1 MCVYLDINCEV
12 RMEKILFV
20 DHTAVM
26 GGAELSLLD
35 LATAY
40 ADTSKVLLFE
50 DGSLAERLEQ
60 SQVQVEVVSAST
72 SMLALRTSSGLN
84 SLKTIPELWR
94 LAGQIAQLGADY
106 DLILANSQKAFI
118 VTALAALRGSTP
130 ICWYLH
136 DILTAKHFSRVN
148 RRVAVFLANRFASR
162 VLVNSEATAKAF
174 AAAGGNPK
182 LCHVVYNGF
191 EPEKFA
197 AVSPDS
203 TTKIRS
209 ELGIGD
215 ATLVGLFSR
224 LSYWKGQHVLLA
236 AVKELPQVQVIL
248 VGKALFGEEEYVS
261 HLKELAAAPEL
272 EGRVHWLGF
281 RDDIP
286 TLMRA
291 CDIVVH
297 TSTEPEPFGR
307 VIVEGQLAQKPVIA
321 SAAGGALELID
332 SGVNGYLFPPEDAIA
347 LSQAIKKL
355 SDDDT
360 LAKTIAARGY
370 SDAKENF
377 ALKTI
382 LASFERA
389 ISF

>member
-1 MCVYLDINCEV
+1 MK
-12 RMEKILFV
+12 KILFV

-35 LATAY
+35 LAIAY
-40 ADTSKVLLFE
+40 AESSKVLLLE
-50 DGSLAERLEQ
+50 DGVLRERLAK
-60 SQVQVEVVSAST
+60 SQVRVEVLEASAD
-72 SMLALRTSSGLN
+72 LLGLRTSSGWR
-84 SLKTIPELWR
+84 SLQIIPELWR
-94 LAGQIAQLGADY
+94 LAGEIARRGEDY
-106 DLILANSQKAFI
+106 ELILANSQKAFI

-136 DILTAKHFSRVN
+136 DILTAQHFSRVN
-148 RRVAVFLANRFASR
+148 RQVAVFLANRFARR
-162 VLVNSEATAKAF
+162 VLVNSQATARAF
-174 AAAGGNPK
+174 VAAGGRQE

-197 AVSPDS
+197 AVSDDRTS
-203 TTKIRS
+203 KIRS
-209 ELGIGD
+209 ELKIGD
-215 ATLVGLFSR
+215 RTLVGLFSR

-236 AVKELPQVQVIL
+236 AVRELPQVQVIL

-261 HLKELAAAPEL
+261 QLEELAAVPEL

-286 TLMRA
+286 ALMKA
-291 CDIVVH
+291 CDLVVH

-321 SAAGGALELID
+321 SAAGGALELIE
-332 SGVNGYLFPPEDAIA
+332 SGVNGYLFPPGDVIA
-347 LSQAIKKL
+347 LGELISRLA
-355 SDDDT
+355 SDRP
-360 LAKTIAARGY
+360 LAQTIATAGYHHAR
-370 SDAKENF
+370 DNF
-377 ALKTI
+377 ALETI
-382 LASFERA
+382 LASFESG